1 MQRLLFDAALGDAE
15 VVVEHVLDVFLVGG
29 EFLLEGE
36 GHLLAVDGEH
46 GHALLEQPLVEPVVL
61 EELELDEALDGLL
74 EEALGEDLVVVEL
87 VRELGV
93 AHHLQVQ
100 LRDLLELVAVLL
112 LLYLR
117 QHDYQLLAH
126 LRVRNVAASAGLYMR
141 KDRGSHSISF
151 SNSRVK
157 FIRNSLFYRPKALMA
172 EMDSV
177 SSWSS
182 STTLLLVLASIFS

>member
-29 EFLLEGE
+29 EFLLEGK

-126 LRVRNVAASAGLYMR
+126 LRVRNVAA
-141 KDRGSHSISF
+141 
-151 SNSRVK
+151 
-157 FIRNSLFYRPKALMA
+157 
-172 EMDSV
+172 
-177 SSWSS
+177 
-182 STTLLLVLASIFS
+182 